1 MNKVILIGNLTRD
14 PELSNVGAEGISVCR
29 FSIAVNRRA
38 KKDGTREADFF
49 NVSAWRGLGENCAKF
64 LTKGQKVGVTG
75 EVQIR
80 NYDDKDGNKRTAV
93 DIIADEVE
101 FLSKKGETVSTS
113 ADSGDSAPISTDSGD
128 EMRPVTDDSLP
139 F

>member
-1 MNKVILIGNLTRD
+1 MNRVILIGNLTRD

-29 FSIAVNRRA
+29 FSVAVNRRA

-49 NVSAWRGLGENCAKF
+49 NISAWRGLGENCAKF
-64 LTKGQKVGVTG
+64 LTKGQKVAVSG
-75 EVQIR
+75 EIQMR
-80 NYDDKDGNKRTAV
+80 NYDDKDGNKRTAI

-101 FLSKKGETVSTS
+101 FLSKKGETAGGGDYSVPAGSS
-113 ADSGDSAPISTDSGD
+113 SGGGE

>member
-14 PELSNVGAEGISVCR
+14 PELTNVGSDGISVCR
-29 FSIAVNRRA
+29 FAIAVNRRA

-49 NVSAWRGLGENCAKF
+49 NISAWRGLGENCAKF

-75 EVQIR
+75 EIQIR

-101 FLSKKGETVSTS
+101 FLSKKG
-113 ADSGDSAPISTDSGD
+113 DFGGGNGDTTPVNNGGDAGD
-128 EMRPVTDDSLP
+128 EMQPVTDDSLP

>member
-14 PELSNVGAEGISVCR
+14 PELSNVGADGIPVCR

-49 NVSAWRGLGENCAKF
+49 NISAWRGLGENCQKYLAK
-64 LTKGQKVGVTG
+64 GRKVGVTG
-75 EVQIR
+75 ELQIR

-93 DIIADEVE
+93 DVIADEVE
-101 FLSKKGETVSTS
+101 FLTAKGDSTGGGNDYVAPSNDS
-113 ADSGDSAPISTDSGD
+113 ADSGE